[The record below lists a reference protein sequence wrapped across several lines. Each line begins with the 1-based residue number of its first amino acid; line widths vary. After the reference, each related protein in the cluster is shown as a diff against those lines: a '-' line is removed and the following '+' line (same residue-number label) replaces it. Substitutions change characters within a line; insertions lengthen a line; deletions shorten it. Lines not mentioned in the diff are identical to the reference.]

1 MSGDSLGR
9 QSLSTRMA
17 ERLEKDIFHGVWT
30 DFLPGYRT
38 LSQHY
43 SVSDRTSKLAISL
56 LEKQGV
62 IAPTQPGKKRKILK
76 NSKQTVKDMRLLII
90 TDSMM
95 PMEKADEELLHDMSV
110 FWLKREEISSK
121 VHRASGDLYR
131 YKRPGKLLKQWVD
144 QHHATHLLFFTPP
157 APWVKAVIALGLPCY
172 YLGGE
177 LLSNNLREDQ
187 IPGSSLMWNIVFAI
201 VLNRLKDLGHH
212 KLLFPLEL
220 ARGRNPKSLQDTL
233 FETYDGE
240 LSRDDCEASIPVFP
254 EFNAESWLRYWERE
268 FTTRRPTAVIVVNQ
282 FALQSLYVFC
292 TQHNI
297 KPGKDLSVVC
307 MHWEEIFDWYYPR
320 PTCLKY
326 PYQAS
331 LKDFKGWVRSG
342 CPQRK
347 HHFLQMEWCGGSTCM
362 EIRPDTKKPIA

>member
-1 MSGDSLGR
+1 MSGDSLDR
-9 QSLSTRMA
+9 QSLPAHMA
-17 ERLEKDIFHGVWT
+17 ERLERDISHGVWT
-30 DFLPGYRT
+30 GFLPGYRT

-43 SVSDRTSKLAISL
+43 AVSDRTSKLAISL

-62 IAPTQPGKKRKILK
+62 IAPTQPGKKRKILR
-76 NSKQTVKDMRLLII
+76 SAKQTLKDMRLLII

-95 PMEKADEELLHDMSV
+95 PMEKADDELLHDIAV
-110 FWLKREEISSK
+110 FWLKRGKIRSE
-121 VHRASGDLYR
+121 VHRASGDLCR

-157 APWVKAVIALGLPCY
+157 SSWVKAVIALGLPCY

-177 LLSNNLREDQ
+177 LSSVNLRENRV
-187 IPGSSLMWNIVFAI
+187 PGSSLMWNFVFAK
-201 VLNRLKDLGHH
+201 VLNRLKDLGHR

-220 ARGRNPKSLQDTL
+220 ARGRNPKSLQNTL
-233 FETYDGE
+233 FEAYEGE
-240 LSRDDCEASIPVFP
+240 LSREDCEAFIPVFP
-254 EFNAESWLRYWERE
+254 EFDAESWLRYWKRE
-268 FTTRRPTAVIVVNQ
+268 FTTRKPTAVIVINQ

-292 TQHNI
+292 ARYNI

-307 MHWEEIFDWYYPR
+307 MHWEEIFDWYSPR
-320 PTCLKY
+320 PTCLKF

-331 LKDFKGWVRSG
+331 VQDFKSWVRSG

-347 HHFLQMEWCGGSTCM
+347 HQFLQMDWCGGSTCG
-362 EIRPDTKKPIA
+362 KPAE